1 MTKSQ
6 LKKLV
11 KQEVVRRINKGK
23 TCFDPWI
30 DYITEA
36 IRTAAAETLAQ
47 RGKVTPRQELTIYA
61 MAAEEIVGYFIEKTE
76 WKHEESSDH
85 RSN

>member
-11 KQEVVRRINKGK
+11 KQELFRRINKGK

-30 DYITEA
+30 DYITET
-36 IRTAAAETLAQ
+36 IRTAAAEALAQ

-61 MAAEEIVGYFIEKTE
+61 MAVEEIVGYFAEKTE

-85 RSN
+85 QSS